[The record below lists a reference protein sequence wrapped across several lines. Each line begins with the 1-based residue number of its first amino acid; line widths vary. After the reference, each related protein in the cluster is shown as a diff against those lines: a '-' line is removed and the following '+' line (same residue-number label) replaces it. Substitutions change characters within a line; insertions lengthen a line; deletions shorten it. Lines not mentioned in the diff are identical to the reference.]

1 MLLIFLILLLN
12 QDERMNTRV
21 VLTLKKGLM
30 NIIKVQIRIFLM
42 IYQ

>member
-12 QDERMNTRV
+12 QDELMNTRV